1 MTGLLNCRSLIEVYE
16 LDAAQLNVFCNITK
30 TRRNRVSFQMKG
42 VLQSVVSKRKQVL
55 NNSRKMSVD
64 GRRTANDEISLTQG
78 KEFFFHFVRTRTYS
92 TLLQ

>member
-1 MTGLLNCRSLIEVYE
+1 
-16 LDAAQLNVFCNITK
+16 
-30 TRRNRVSFQMKG
+30 MKG

-78 KEFFFHFVRTRTYS
+78 KEFFLHFVRTRTYS